1 MIENTSTC
9 TISHVPGQSLSAFLF
24 TFVATMVLILSICI
38 WLGKTYCP
46 IRRDHWEHFEALEQ
60 EAERRS
66 QLALSPKAKPPN
78 LKKVTPQ
85 HKDFAGHAAAILAK
99 GHTTTK
105 ENAVDDSDPFKA
117 TNDAVR
123 EQFGKLCKL
132 LEDPGWWIVT
142 LRQEELT
149 ARRCRRPAFEKLH
162 AGEFKLRAK
171 AIGKV
176 PQFGNFNKLTSA
188 QAALMNVYKREIER
202 LYEDPEIQ
210 KSIGL
215 SQEEVLER
223 FQKCKKQAQ
232 KEKFKREMEAELDAL
247 PNFDELLA
255 ELKKD
260 I

>member
-9 TISHVPGQSLSAFLF
+9 TLSHVPGQSLSAFLF
-24 TFVATMVLILSICI
+24 TFVATLVLILSICI
-38 WLGKTYCP
+38 WLGKT
-46 IRRDHWEHFEALEQ
+46 FEALEQ

-66 QLALSPKAKPPN
+66 QLALSPKAAKPPN
-78 LKKVTPQ
+78 LKKVTTPQ

-99 GHTTTK
+99 GHTTNK
-105 ENAVDDSDPFKA
+105 QIDEDDADPFKA

-132 LEDPGWWIVT
+132 LEDPGWWVVT

-223 FQKCKKQAQ
+223 FQKCQQQAQ

-255 ELKKD
+255 ELKQD